1 MKGRSTLA
9 LSAFGA
15 LMFAAPA
22 FAGTSPP
29 ASVAVTLIID
39 NSCTLNGTGA
49 LDFGTRTAGTAA
61 TNIDAQST
69 GLTVTCSGS
78 SPTATINVSA
88 GANAIGSQRRL
99 RLGATATYV
108 PYDLYQDA
116 GRTTKF
122 DPTIFQSIPG
132 GLVGGTSDVVVYGRI
147 VVGTPMPN
155 GNGTKFTDNVA
166 VTITY

>member
-1 MKGRSTLA
+1 
-9 LSAFGA
+9 
-15 LMFAAPA
+15 MFAAPA

-39 NSCTLNGTGA
+39 NSCTLNGSGV
-49 LDFGTRTAGTAA
+49 LDFGARTAGTAA
-61 TNIDAQST
+61 ANIDAQST
-69 GLTVTCSGS
+69 GLSITCSGS
-78 SPTATINVSA
+78 SPAATINVSA
-88 GANAIGSQRRL
+88 GANATGSQRRL
-99 RLGATATYV
+99 RLGATTTYV

-132 GLVGGTSDVVVYGRI
+132 GLPAGTTNVVAYGRI
-147 VVGTPMPN
+147 PIGTPLPN
-155 GNGTKFTDNVA
+155 GNGTPFTDTVS